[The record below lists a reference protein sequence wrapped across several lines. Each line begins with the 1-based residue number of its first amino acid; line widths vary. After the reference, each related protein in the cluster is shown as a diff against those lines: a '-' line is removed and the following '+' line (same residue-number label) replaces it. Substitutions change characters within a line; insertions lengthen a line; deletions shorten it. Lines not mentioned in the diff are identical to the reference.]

1 MSLPFRHTVSP
12 PKSLRALFAGALMG
26 LAALLPLHALAAPSI
41 LVDVRTGQVLDHN
54 EAFKRWYPASL
65 TKLMLTY
72 VVFNELREGHLTLA
86 SPVTMTKHAV
96 SEPPAKMYLKPGAT
110 MTLDTALKIIMVKS
124 ANDVAMGIA
133 ESVGGSE
140 ANFVAMMNAEAKQI
154 GMTDSH
160 FINPNGLPGPGQ
172 YSTARDLAV
181 LGATLRREFPQYAF
195 YFDLE
200 GIQFGAK
207 KIPNYNLLIGRF
219 PGADGMKTGFICAA
233 GFNQVSTATRNG
245 RTLLAVAL
253 GTDSLSDRAEVT
265 ARLLHEGF
273 TSRSA
278 GGPTLSTLQ
287 PYGGASRTVVADV
300 SDEICTPKAH
310 KARVG
315 ERGEDGKLVIG
326 SPYIKE
332 MTHTPNYIDVA
343 LISTGGVAPVNIAN
357 VPVPTPKP
365 AFGGVP
371 ATATAYAP
379 PLESGDG
386 AARAVSNE
394 AAGGAPVPLPRPGQ

>member
-1 MSLPFRHTVSP
+1 MSLPSRHALSV
-12 PKSLRALFAGALMG
+12 PKSRTGVFALALMALVAALPLRALAS
-26 LAALLPLHALAAPSI
+26 PSI
-41 LVDVRTGQVLDHN
+41 LVDVETGQVLEHN

-65 TKLMLTY
+65 TKLMLMY

-96 SEPPAKMYLKPGAT
+96 SEPAAKMYLKPGAT

-140 ANFVAMMNAEAKQI
+140 ANFVSMMNAEAKQI

-181 LGATLRREFPQYAF
+181 LAATLRRQFPQYAF

-200 GIQFGAK
+200 GIQFGTK

-245 RTLLAVAL
+245 RTLVAVAL
-253 GTDSLSDRAEVT
+253 GTESLSARAEAT
-265 ARLLHEGF
+265 AELLHEGF
-273 TSRSA
+273 TSRKS
-278 GGPTLSTLQ
+278 GSPTLASLQ
-287 PYGGASRTVVADV
+287 PYGADRTVVADV
-300 SDEICTPKAH
+300 SDEICNPKAH

-315 ERGEDGKLVIG
+315 ERDDDGKLVIG
-326 SPYIKE
+326 SPYIRE
-332 MTHTPNYIDVA
+332 MKHVPNYVDVA
-343 LISTGGVAPVNIAN
+343 LISTGGVAPVTIAN
-357 VPVPTPKP
+357 VPIPTPKP
-365 AFGGVP
+365 VRGAA
-371 ATATAYAP
+371 ATVSAYAP
-379 PLESGDG
+379 VESGDG
-386 AARAVSNE
+386 AAQAVSNE
-394 AAGGAPVPLPRPGQ
+394 AAGAPVPLPRPGQ